1 MEWTAHLGRSGRLIS
16 FQVGLVFASR
26 GSGLWGRVRL
36 RSGGRLEAEI
46 QELELKRYVKT
57 YELIL
62 WSSY

>member
-1 MEWTAHLGRSGRLIS
+1 MDSALGSKRKVILLVRGWVRFCKSRKRVAGAGLASEGR
-16 FQVGLVFASR
+16 
-26 GSGLWGRVRL
+26 
-36 RSGGRLEAEI
+36 RLEVEI